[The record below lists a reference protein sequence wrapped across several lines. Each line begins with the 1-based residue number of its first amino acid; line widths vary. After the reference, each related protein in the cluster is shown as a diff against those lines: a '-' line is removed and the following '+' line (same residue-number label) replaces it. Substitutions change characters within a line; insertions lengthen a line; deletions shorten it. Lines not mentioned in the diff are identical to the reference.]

1 MRKLRVG
8 VSLKMYFDRLRAESY
23 FAELANMLQ
32 LEFGAV
38 DAPVQNF
45 IVPSYL
51 HIPAAV
57 SAFAHVPME
66 VGIQDSSEFQ
76 SGAYTGEVS
85 PLHAAEMGVRLTEL
99 GHAERRRL
107 FGENDATVNAKLL
120 AAMQAGLTPLICV
133 GETDQ
138 FDSNRAAEFTIEQVE
153 AATLGAPTGP
163 LIIAYEPVWAI
174 GANKPASVDHI
185 ARVCGSLQLWVDSRP
200 EREGSSVIYGGSA
213 GPGLFSKLDGAVD
226 GLFLGRFAHEPRNF
240 IEVVQE
246 VAAAA
251 C

>member
-1 MRKLRVG
+1 MRRRCVG
-8 VSLKMYFDRLRAESY
+8 VSLKMYFDLRRAESY
-23 FAELANMLQ
+23 FAELAGLLQ
-32 LEFGAV
+32 SEFGAV
-38 DAPVQNF
+38 DSPVQNF

-57 SAFAHVPME
+57 SAFAHAPME

-85 PLHAAEMGVRLTEL
+85 PLHAAEMGVGLTEL

-107 FGENDATVNAKLL
+107 FGENDATINAKVL
-120 AAMQAGLTPLICV
+120 AAMKSGLTPLICV
-133 GETDQ
+133 GETDRL
-138 FDSNRAAEFTIEQVE
+138 DPNRAADFTIEQVE
-153 AATLGAPTGP
+153 SVTLGAPAGP

-174 GANKPASVDHI
+174 GADRPASVDHI
-185 ARVCGSLQLWVDSRP
+185 ARICGSLQSWIDSRP

-213 GPGLFSKLDGAVD
+213 GPGLFSKLDGTVD

-240 IEVVQE
+240 IKVVQE
-246 VAAAA
+246 VASVA